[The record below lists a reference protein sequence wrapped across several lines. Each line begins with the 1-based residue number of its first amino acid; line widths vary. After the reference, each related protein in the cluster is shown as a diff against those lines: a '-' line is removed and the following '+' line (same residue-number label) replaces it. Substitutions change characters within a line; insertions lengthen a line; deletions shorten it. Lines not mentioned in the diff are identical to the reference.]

1 MEELNFRKNFKK
13 IWDKYRYVLLIVL
26 LGLGLMMIP
35 SQSNPSAPVD
45 AAQTE
50 PVIAES
56 LESQLE
62 KILSHI
68 DGAGRVEVLLTEHTG
83 SETSFQ
89 TNVSSDTQSE
99 NTRQTSD
106 TVIIEDAS
114 RQEHGLVRRVDAPVY
129 RGAIVACQGAGS
141 AQVRLAIVEAVQCV
155 TNLRADQ
162 ISVVKMK

>member
-1 MEELNFRKNFKK
+1 MEELNFRKNCKK

-35 SQSNPSAPVD
+35 SQSKPTAPVD
-45 AAQTE
+45 AAPTE
-50 PVIAES
+50 PIIEAP
-56 LESQLE
+56 LESQLA

-114 RQEHGLVRRVDAPVY
+114 REEHGLVRRVDAPVY
-129 RGAIVACQGAGS
+129 RGAIIACQGAGS

>member
-1 MEELNFRKNFKK
+1 MEELNLGKNFRK
-13 IWDKYRYVLLIVL
+13 IWEKYRYVLLIVL

-35 SQSNPSAPVD
+35 AQTKASDPIEVP
-45 AAQTE
+45 QTE
-50 PVIAES
+50 PAAADS

-62 KILSHI
+62 RILGQI

-89 TNVSSDTQSE
+89 ENVSSDTQSE

-129 RGAIVACQGAGS
+129 RGAIVACQGADS
-141 AQVRLAIVEAVQCV
+141 AQIRLAIVEAVRCV
-155 TNLRADQ
+155 TNLRTDQ

>member
-1 MEELNFRKNFKK
+1 MEELNLGKNFKK

-35 SQSNPSAPVD
+35 VQSKPSDPIDVPPS
-45 AAQTE
+45 E
-50 PVIAES
+50 PAVAES

-62 KILSHI
+62 RILSQI

-89 TNVSSDTQSE
+89 TNVSSDTQAE

-106 TVIIEDAS
+106 TVIVEDAS

-129 RGAIVACQGAGS
+129 RGAIIACQGAGS
-141 AQVRLAIVEAVQCV
+141 AQVRLAIVEAVRCV